1 MHKVSSLE
9 AIGLVYLEK
18 LSIHVRILCTFKARG
33 ESVMKK
39 LLIILLVVVMSIGLS
54 GCSQTASS
62 LNVNQE
68 LLGEEKEKETQE
80 KELMEAREQVVSKF
94 NNERDVIGTGKFI
107 EDTYYKYPGDEV
119 IATIYNYNSAIDCRE
134 FYSMMEDNEWLDKA
148 KAYASKISP
157 GYFGE
162 LHEEII
168 PYVQEF
174 LGDEWSKTRE
184 ESLAEDEKLKSL
196 TVEDKKEIHRFIEGR
211 YDYYDKQDGKDTGD
225 KYSDTIWK
233 EASDEFGLA
242 ESTISTIW
250 MDIDVMTE
258 IWEDRAEAMEQER
271 EDIVCDA
278 TLDYE
283 GGKALIAVSEDVM
296 DRFFE
301 ALTNENEGTIEE
313 LYNGF
318 KVAQV
323 NPGTPVNIIEKKLT
337 RAKVKILDG
346 IYKDSEVWVLI
357 ESVKEK

>member
-1 MHKVSSLE
+1 MSL
-9 AIGLVYLEK
+9 ILVGCNQSTTTLSVNKELLLEQQELEK
-18 LSIHVRILCTFKARG
+18 
-33 ESVMKK
+33 
-39 LLIILLVVVMSIGLS
+39 
-54 GCSQTASS
+54 
-62 LNVNQE
+62 
-68 LLGEEKEKETQE
+68 QE
-80 KELMEAREQVVSKF
+80 KELADDREQVISKF
-94 NNERDVIGTGKFI
+94 INERDVLGTGKFI
-107 EDTYYKYPGDEV
+107 EDTYRKYPDDEV
-119 IATIYNYNSAIDCRE
+119 IATIYNYNSAIECRE
-134 FYSMMEDNEWLDKA
+134 VYSMLEDSEWLDKA

-157 GYFGE
+157 TYVGE

-168 PYVQEF
+168 AYVQDF

-196 TVEDKKEIHRFIEGR
+196 TVEDKKEIHRFIDGR
-211 YDYYDKQDGKDTGD
+211 YNYYDKKDGKDTGD
-225 KYSDTIWK
+225 KYSEIIWK
-233 EASDEFGLA
+233 EASDKFGLA
-242 ESTISTIW
+242 ETTISAIW
-250 MDIDVMTE
+250 MDIDVIAE
-258 IWEDRAEAMEQER
+258 IGQERAEAMEQER

-283 GGKALIAVSEDVM
+283 GGKALIAVSEDIM

-357 ESVKEK
+357 ESINEK